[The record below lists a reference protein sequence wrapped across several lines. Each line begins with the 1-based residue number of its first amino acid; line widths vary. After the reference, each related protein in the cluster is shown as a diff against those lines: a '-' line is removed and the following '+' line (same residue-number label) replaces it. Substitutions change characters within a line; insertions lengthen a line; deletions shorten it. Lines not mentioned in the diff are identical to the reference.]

1 MKKRFSLA
9 MVFLLAVSVLVTAC
23 GGGGGATEEA
33 PPANDA
39 GTAAETPAKE
49 EAKEEPAAPK
59 PQELTMVH
67 IQGESAWPAYEK
79 LVKAFEEK
87 TGHKVKLQYV
97 PAGEFEK
104 FIEAQFIAGSEP
116 EIVYYNGGDRAT
128 WHKNNWIIDLY
139 PYMNEANQYTGKPWK
154 ETYLPGTIES
164 ASDKTDPNKPKLYG
178 IPAQIVTVNLY
189 YNKKIFQEIG
199 VTQPPATISEM
210 IDVAKKAH
218 DKGYIGFSLQNS
230 LDWNLSWLASD
241 LWMTLLR
248 PRLAEFDVLN
258 KNGEVEMNEWVLAV
272 KKGLINEN
280 SPELKEYL
288 KTLKTL
294 SPYFNEGFNTAS
306 WEFEGLFNDGKSAMV
321 LNGSWYPNQH
331 LQGGYTVDYGIA
343 AIPYLDKG
351 FSPLGEDER
360 KKYKIGAAPEISI
373 SGKAAK
379 DGKLDAALQFLHF
392 FSDPNQGAKLMT
404 EELLTIPPVAG
415 VPVPELL
422 KPVMDSFGEETG
434 FVANFNNFEP
444 EQKDLWFKAQQQ
456 FLEGKMSEEQFLEAF
471 GKNLQK
477 YADNA
482 IKANPDWKL
491 EEHL

>member
-1 MKKRFSLA
+1 MKRRFN
-9 MVFLLAVSVLVTAC
+9 LAVGFLVAVTLVLTAC
-23 GGGGGATEEA
+23 GGGGGAAPEEET
-33 PPANDA
+33 P
-39 GTAAETPAKE
+39 AETPGASNEAPKE
-49 EAKEEPAAPK
+49 EAAEEKPAVE

-67 IQGESAWPAYEK
+67 IQGESSWPAYEK

-116 EIVYYNGGDRAT
+116 ELVYYNGGDRAT
-128 WHKNNWIIDLY
+128 WHKNGWILDLY
-139 PYMNEANQYTGKPWK
+139 PYLNETNPYTGKVWK
-154 ETYLPGTIES
+154 ESYLPGTIES
-164 ASDKTDPNKPKLYG
+164 ASDKTDPNAPKLYG

-189 YNKKIFQEIG
+189 YNKKIFEEIG

-210 IDVAKKAH
+210 VDVAKKASE
-218 DKGYIGFSLQNS
+218 KGYVGFSLQNS

-272 KKGLINEN
+272 KKGLIDQN

-288 KTLKTL
+288 KTLKAL

-306 WEFEGLFNDGKSAMV
+306 WEFEGLFNDGKSAMA

-343 AIPYLDKG
+343 PIPYLDTA
-351 FSPLGEDER
+351 FSPLGENER
-360 KKYKIGAAPEISI
+360 KKYKIGAAPELSI
-373 SGKAAK
+373 TGKAEK
-379 DGKLDAALQFLHF
+379 DGKLEAAMQFLQF
-392 FSDPNQGAKLMT
+392 FSDPNQGAKLLT

-422 KPVMDSFGEETG
+422 KPVMDGFGDETG

-456 FLEGKMSEEQFLEAF
+456 FLEGKLSEEQFLEGF
-471 GKNLQK
+471 GKDLQK

-482 IKANPDWKL
+482 MKANPDWKL